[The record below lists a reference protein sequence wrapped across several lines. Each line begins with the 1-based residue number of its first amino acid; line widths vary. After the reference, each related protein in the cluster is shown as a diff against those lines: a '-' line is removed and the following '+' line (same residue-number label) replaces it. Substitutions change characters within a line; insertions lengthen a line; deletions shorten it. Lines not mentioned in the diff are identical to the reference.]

1 MSKVFLTHRGH
12 FRYACTRIYFRP
24 FKGTPKRTWLTDIA
38 TYCRIYEHAGN
49 FCNTSKA
56 PLQWVGDHPMVSLS
70 FLGND
75 FLWLSKIIIAQ
86 FWVCFKVWAKNQYNQ
101 QMKTYFVH
109 GWTEQGNPQK
119 SVLSESWNH
128 SISASCIYLLSYM
141 YILRIYL
148 LSRSTCTFCYIIESL
163 GDDR

>member
-12 FRYACTRIYFRP
+12 LRYACTGIYFRP

-49 FCNTSKA
+49 FCNTAKA
-56 PLQWVGDHPMVSLS
+56 PLPWIGGHPVGFFWV
-70 FLGND
+70 FWGNN
-75 FLWLSKIIIAQ
+75 FLWLSKVIIFQ

-101 QMKTYFVH
+101 RMKIVSMDGLNNGIH
-109 GWTEQGNPQK
+109 RNWC
-119 SVLSESWNH
+119 SANH
-128 SISASCIYLLSYM
+128 ETTVFLHLAYTYM